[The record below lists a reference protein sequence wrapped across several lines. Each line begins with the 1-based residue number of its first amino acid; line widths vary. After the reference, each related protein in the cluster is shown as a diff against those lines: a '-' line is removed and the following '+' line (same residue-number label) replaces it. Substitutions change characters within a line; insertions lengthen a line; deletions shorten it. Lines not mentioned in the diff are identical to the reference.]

1 MKATVAK
8 IVGWI
13 GRAVLF
19 ILVAAGAML
28 LLAERFHETS
38 FVNFIRSLM

>member
-1 MKATVAK
+1 MKANITK
-8 IVGWI
+8 ILGWM
-13 GRAVLF
+13 GRIVLF
-19 ILVAAGAML
+19 VLVAAGAML